1 MKVYLSASGTTT
13 AEVVEGTVNGQDIR
27 LFNKETEEKISLSP
41 NELKVLADWAVERG
55 LIAPTV
61 MNVSGP
67 GAVGIKL

>member
-41 NELKVLADWAVERG
+41 SELKNLADWAVAEG
-55 LIAPTV
+55 LIAPTQQIV
-61 MNVSGP
+61 TGP
-67 GAVGIKL
+67 GAVGIRL